1 MSYYTDKFIP
11 NAKKQILLVAVL
23 EWHDENI
30 KFAAADRRIIT
41 GNILQHIIVHG
52 PVKVRIR

>member
-23 EWHDENI
+23 EWHDENV
-30 KFAAADRRIIT
+30 KFTVADRRIIT
-41 GNILQHIIVHG
+41 GNILQHIIVYG